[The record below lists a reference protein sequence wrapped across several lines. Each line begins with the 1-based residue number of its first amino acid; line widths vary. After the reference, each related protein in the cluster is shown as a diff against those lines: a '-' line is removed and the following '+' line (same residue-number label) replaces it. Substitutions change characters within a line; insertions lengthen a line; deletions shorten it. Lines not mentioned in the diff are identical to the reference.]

1 MCPGKDRGVKD
12 FGWRR
17 CLFYESDL
25 LQGKITN
32 RFDVLL
38 LKCFKLCHGF
48 LRGEFLLTLYHN
60 YTDIQNGLSYGSVPA
75 FRSAPLLIQS
85 RYVKQQSTMYDFS
98 TFKKELAQVVD
109 HYKAELSSIRTG
121 RAAPAL
127 LDGVRVEAYGSM
139 SPLNQVGSVTIE
151 DARTLRV
158 SAWDQSQVKAI
169 ERGIHDA
176 NLGVSLSTDEKGVR
190 VSFPELTS
198 ERREQLM
205 RLTRSKLEEARTA
218 VRIARDDV
226 WQDIQKKEKDKE
238 LSEDEK
244 FNAKENMEKQVKET
258 NETLEQM
265 AKKKEEELNS

>member
-1 MCPGKDRGVKD
+1 
-12 FGWRR
+12 
-17 CLFYESDL
+17 
-25 LQGKITN
+25 
-32 RFDVLL
+32 
-38 LKCFKLCHGF
+38 
-48 LRGEFLLTLYHN
+48 
-60 YTDIQNGLSYGSVPA
+60 
-75 FRSAPLLIQS
+75 
-85 RYVKQQSTMYDFS
+85 MYDFS